1 MTTAARKAQRVA
13 EVAAGK
19 ARRAKRVELER
30 VYNRALRDELAR
42 LRQEA
47 EGFERHQQMLAE
59 SRLLRSLGVVD
70 KVERTDG

>member
-47 EGFERHQQMLAE
+47 EGFERRQQMLVE